1 MGFAWELKDASDF
14 ELDGVETFDL
24 VELDGVETFDLVE
37 LVAEEKV
44 LLEVSAAD

>member
-14 ELDGVETFDL
+14 ELDGVEAL
-24 VELDGVETFDLVE
+24 DLVE

-44 LLEVSAAD
+44 LLEVTAAD